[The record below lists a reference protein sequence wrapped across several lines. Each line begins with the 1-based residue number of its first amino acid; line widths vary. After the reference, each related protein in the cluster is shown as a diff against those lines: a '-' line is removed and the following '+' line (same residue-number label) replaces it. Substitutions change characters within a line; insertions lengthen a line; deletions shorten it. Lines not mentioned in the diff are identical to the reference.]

1 MSTQI
6 IIMGRPTKPPV
17 MQQAQNTGAEYISL
31 DLAVSQWNQ
40 KDRHEETV
48 YYKCFF
54 NSFQAQKL
62 IKANVRQGSTLQI
75 IGNLTLRPFIYPKGE
90 RAGQPDS
97 GARIEV
103 YDWQYTLSNKP
114 ENADAGA
121 NAANST
127 GTAMPAGNGA
137 QTPAGGNVPTQGMA
151 NGGYQNQGYANQ
163 ANYVAQNS
171 GYSNAPAPNMA
182 QGQPPQNQ
190 QAQQQSQNRQSQNYQ
205 QTANGYQGMPA
216 GNAYAN
222 DGFTNVPEGMAQQLP
237 FPA

>member
-6 IIMGRPTKPPV
+6 IIMGRTTKPPV
-17 MQQAQNTGAEYISL
+17 IQQAQNTGAEYISL

-40 KDRHEETV
+40 KDRHEETIF
-48 YYKCFF
+48 YKCFF
-54 NSFQAQKL
+54 NSYQAQKL
-62 IKANVRQGSTLQI
+62 IKANVKQGSTLQI
-75 IGNLTLRPFIYPKGE
+75 IGNLTLQPFIYQKGE

-114 ENADAGA
+114 ENADAGGSA
-121 NAANST
+121 
-127 GTAMPAGNGA
+127 
-137 QTPAGGNVPTQGMA
+137 PTQGMA
-151 NGGYQNQGYANQ
+151 NGGVPNGGYQNQGYANQ
-163 ANYVAQNS
+163 ANYAAQNS
-171 GYSNAPAPNMA
+171 GYGNAPAPNMA